1 MLSILYGIAS
11 ALSWGAADFAG
22 ALAARKLSA
31 YRAVFYSNALG
42 LLALFVSLAIYPETV
57 PEARSIILA
66 GVAGVFGSISLLILF
81 YSMACG
87 QISIAAPVSAL
98 FAAALPVLVGTFTQ
112 GLPAPI
118 QFIGFGSALL
128 AVWLIS
134 QGGEQRLHI
143 DRLFN
148 LILPLLAGFG
158 FGSYFIFMH
167 YAVIGIPSTI
177 WPMIASYSTGT
188 LMTFIFV
195 AARRETFIVKRD
207 AWGIILVNV
216 VCNIGG
222 NLFYILALKS
232 GRLDI
237 SAVLSSLYPGGTV
250 ILAWLILKERISFP
264 QWNGIIAALVAIIL
278 FTV

>member
-1 MLSILYGIAS
+1 MLSILYGITS

-22 ALAARKLSA
+22 AIAARKLSV
-31 YRAVFYSNALG
+31 YRAVFYSNFLG
-42 LLALFVSLAIYPETV
+42 LLALFVSLAIYPETI
-57 PEARSIILA
+57 PEVRCIIFA
-66 GVAGVFGSISLLILF
+66 GVAGIFGSISLLILF

-98 FAAALPVLVGTFTQ
+98 FAAALPVIVGIYTQ
-112 GLPAPI
+112 GIPAPI
-118 QFIGFGSALL
+118 QFIGFGLALL

-134 QGGEQRLHI
+134 EGGQLLHI

-158 FGSYFIFMH
+158 FGTYFIFMH

-177 WPMIASYSTGT
+177 WPMISSYSTGT
-188 LMTFIFV
+188 LITFVFV
-195 AARRETFIVKRD
+195 IARRETFIVKRG
-207 AWGIILVNV
+207 AWGVILVNV

-278 FTV
+278 FAV